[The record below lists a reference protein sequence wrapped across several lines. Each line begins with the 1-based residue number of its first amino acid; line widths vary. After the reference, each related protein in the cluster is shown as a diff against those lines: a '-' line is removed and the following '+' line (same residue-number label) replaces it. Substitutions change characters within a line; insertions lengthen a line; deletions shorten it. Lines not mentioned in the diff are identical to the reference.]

1 MWCEWVWILECWTYF
16 LVLCT
21 KLLIGLVI
29 CQAIFAKYCHN
40 HYWKKR
46 LSGAKRAHLLKDVW
60 LNKFHHKMAI
70 DKKWPFLSF
79 TTATIFFIVFFSNL
93 AYFQCHM
100 LFVNQTMSM
109 CPMTV
114 QKPFL
119 ANYTH
124 SYHCKPLYKTIT
136 IEKFNI
142 N

>member
-79 TTATIFFIVFFSNL
+79 TTATIFFTIFFSVIWLIFNVICYL
-93 AYFQCHM
+93 LIRQC
-100 LFVNQTMSM
+100 LCV
-109 CPMTV
+109 PW
-114 QKPFL
+114 
-119 ANYTH
+119 
-124 SYHCKPLYKTIT
+124 LYKNHFLQI
-136 IEKFNI
+136 IPILIIVNPYIKPSQ
-142 N
+142 